1 MASVT
6 NTKYA
11 QQAWQFSLSIGTWL
25 VCKYAD
31 VTTVHK
37 HVDFDTRIVV
47 HACTVPACYNAQLPS
62 DACTDCQCHLVVTT
76 VWLPVF
82 MLSVY
87 AEE

>member
-31 VTTVHK
+31 VTTVHNMLILIQELWCM
-37 HVDFDTRIVV
+37 R
-47 HACTVPACYNAQLPS
+47 AQYLLATMHS
-62 DACTDCQCHLVVTT
+62 CRQMLGTDCQCHLVVIT

-82 MLSVY
+82 ILSVY